1 MAPEGGGVSREDRTM
16 SLQVRHT
23 EGERFEVAVRGHTLV
38 VDQPDAGDEGPT
50 PVELFVAGL
59 ASCVATLARSY
70 LLRHGLP
77 VDGLT
82 VTAEHDVQER
92 PSRVS
97 DVRLVIAL
105 PNGVPEQRRR
115 ALLAVASHCTVHNSL
130 RTPPSVTLTATAAEE

>member
-1 MAPEGGGVSREDRTM
+1 MTV
-16 SLQVRHT
+16 QVRHT
-23 EGERFEVAVRGHTLV
+23 DGERFEVAVRGHTVV

-59 ASCVATLARSY
+59 AACVASLARLY

-77 VDGLT
+77 VGGLA

-97 DVRLVIAL
+97 DVRLVVRV
-105 PNGVPEQRRR
+105 PDGVPEERRR

-130 RTPPSVTLTATAAEE
+130 AAPPSVTLIAADA

>member
-1 MAPEGGGVSREDRTM
+1 MTV
-16 SLQVRHT
+16 QVRHT
-23 EGERFEVAVRGHTLV
+23 DGERFEVAVRGHTVV

-59 ASCVATLARSY
+59 AACVASLARLY

-77 VDGLT
+77 VRGLA

-97 DVRLVIAL
+97 DVRLVVRV
-105 PNGVPEQRRR
+105 PDGVPEERRR

-130 RTPPSVTLTATAAEE
+130 AAPPSVTLTAVDA